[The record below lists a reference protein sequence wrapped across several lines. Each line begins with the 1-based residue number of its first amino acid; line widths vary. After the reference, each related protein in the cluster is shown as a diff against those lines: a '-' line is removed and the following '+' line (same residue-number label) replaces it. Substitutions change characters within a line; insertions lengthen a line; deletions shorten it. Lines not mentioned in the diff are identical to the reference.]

1 LEAAF
6 DETQL
11 LTDAYVDQANAV
23 GLDETMAH
31 LRPLSFE
38 RMRGASGGG
47 GGEAAAGEEEEE
59 DDAYVPG
66 KRTLAVFDVDD
77 PEGQFGELSFATL
90 ADLEAILRSSVV
102 NKSSGGGGDG
112 QMDGSEFGPGGV
124 GQLKAVLQAQLALQY
139 ATMVAVEF
147 REVCS
152 HLNDSDLE
160 QVADG
165 VRLADAAALPAK
177 VVSSLTSF
185 VELRRI
191 KAGARARMHAEYRR
205 LCGASSGGASG
216 RAVELRMVGTYNLAL
231 VDEMGKYSLR
241 TQSSRYIRGLKLLLD
256 HFPSTRDYSFQ
267 VRLPPGSAGLLAS
280 LALSCCGF
288 ACLPS
293 DLKRC
298 KV

>member
-1 LEAAF
+1 VGG
-6 DETQL
+6 Q
-11 LTDAYVDQANAV
+11 TD
-23 GLDETMAH
+23 
-31 LRPLSFE
+31 
-38 RMRGASGGG
+38 GAG
-47 GGEAAAGEEEEE
+47 
-59 DDAYVPG
+59 
-66 KRTLAVFDVDD
+66 
-77 PEGQFGELSFATL
+77 
-90 ADLEAILRSSVV
+90 
-102 NKSSGGGGDG
+102 
-112 QMDGSEFGPGGV
+112 FGPGGV

-152 HLNDSDLE
+152 HLNNSDLE

-191 KAGARARMHAEYRR
+191 KAGARARMQAEYRR
-205 LCGASSGGASG
+205 LGASG
-216 RAVELRMVGTYNLAL
+216 RAAELRMVGTYNLAL

-267 VRLPPGSAGLLAS
+267 VRLSAGSARFLAS
-280 LALSCCGF
+280 LVLSVLLRF
-288 ACLPS
+288 RVS
-293 DLKRC
+293 SK
-298 KV
+298 